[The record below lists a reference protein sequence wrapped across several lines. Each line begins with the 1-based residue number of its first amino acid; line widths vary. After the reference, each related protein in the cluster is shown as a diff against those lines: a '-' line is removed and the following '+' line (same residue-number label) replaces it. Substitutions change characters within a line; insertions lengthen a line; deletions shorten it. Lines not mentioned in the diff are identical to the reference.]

1 MVIKVSKIDELLKN
15 EKVEWKKLWEVTI
28 WDKKFNGVEKY
39 KQKKVKKYHYYL
51 AKELK
56 NLIHENGNVRILTTN
71 ATNIYA
77 FEEEVKDNVSYGEVV
92 CIPWGGNPIVQYF
105 KGSFITGDNRIATSV
120 NKEILD
126 NKFLY
131 YYLLNNIDYIAS
143 LYRGSGIK
151 HPDMYKVLDME
162 IPIPSIKAQEKI
174 VDILDKFTNYVT
186 ELQAELQARN
196 KQYEYYRNMLLSE
209 KYLQKLSE
217 NPEFL
222 GGGYRLTQT
231 TLGEIGEI
239 KMCKRIL
246 KDQTF
251 PQGDVPFYKIGTF
264 GKKADAYIKTDLFN
278 EYKEKY
284 SYPRKGEILISAS
297 GTIGR
302 TVIFDGMDAY
312 YQDSNIVWID
322 NNEELVLN
330 KYLYYFYQIVNW
342 NPSGGGTIKRLYN
355 YNLKNIKIILPPIE
369 VQEYVV
375 GILDKFESLTSN
387 ISEGL
392 PKEID
397 LRQKEYEYYREKLLD
412 FPKN

>member
-1 MVIKVSKIDELLKN
+1 MVIKVSKIEELLKN

-105 KGSFITGDNRIATSV
+105 KGSFITGDNRIATSI

-186 ELQAELQARN
+186 ELQAELRAELQARN

-222 GGGYRLTQT
+222 GGG
-231 TLGEIGEI
+231 
-239 KMCKRIL
+239 
-246 KDQTF
+246 
-251 PQGDVPFYKIGTF
+251 
-264 GKKADAYIKTDLFN
+264 
-278 EYKEKY
+278 
-284 SYPRKGEILISAS
+284 
-297 GTIGR
+297 
-302 TVIFDGMDAY
+302 
-312 YQDSNIVWID
+312 ID
-322 NNEELVLN
+322 
-330 KYLYYFYQIVNW
+330 
-342 NPSGGGTIKRLYN
+342 
-355 YNLKNIKIILPPIE
+355 
-369 VQEYVV
+369 
-375 GILDKFESLTSN
+375 
-387 ISEGL
+387 
-392 PKEID
+392 
-397 LRQKEYEYYREKLLD
+397 
-412 FPKN
+412 